1 MAQNRR
7 NKNPD
12 LSLGSTTNLPQRLQS
27 ATDPSDKQ
35 RVERFMRRAIEL
47 GRRGAEAGDGGPFGT
62 VIVKDGEVVG
72 EGWNRVVA
80 TNDPTAHGEVVAI
93 RDACKRTNT
102 FSLKGCEL
110 YTSGEPCPMC
120 LSAIYWA
127 RVERVFYGF
136 SMQEAAE
143 VGFDDRFI
151 YEQLA
156 KPFNWRKIPGVQVF
170 SAQALKVLKAYA
182 ADPKRVK
189 Y

>member
-1 MAQNRR
+1 MVQ
-7 NKNPD
+7 
-12 LSLGSTTNLPQRLQS
+12 STTRASTTPFE
-27 ATDPSDKQ
+27 KK

-47 GRRGAEAGDGGPFGT
+47 GRKGAEAGDGGPFGT
-62 VIVKDGEVVG
+62 VIVKDGKVVG

-93 RDACKRTNT
+93 RDACTRAST

-127 RVERVFYGF
+127 RVERVYYGF
-136 SMQEAAE
+136 SIEEAAA
-143 VGFDDRFI
+143 VGFDDRSIF
-151 YEQLA
+151 EQLA
-156 KPFNWRKIPGVQVF
+156 KPLDRRDIPSVQCLG
-170 SAQALKVLKAYA
+170 AEALKVLKAYA
-182 ADPKRVK
+182 ADPRRVK

>member
-1 MAQNRR
+1 MTQNRR
-7 NKNPD
+7 NKHPD
-12 LSLGSTTNLPQRLQS
+12 LSLGSATNLAPRPQS
-27 ATDPSDKQ
+27 ATTPFDQ
-35 RVERFMRRAIEL
+35 ERVERFMRRAIEL
-47 GRRGAEAGDGGPFGT
+47 GRKGAAAGDGGPFGT

-93 RDACKRTNT
+93 RDACKRANT
-102 FSLKGCEL
+102 FSLKDCEL

-120 LSAIYWA
+120 LSAIYWT
-127 RVERVFYGF
+127 RVKRVFYGF
-136 SMQEAAE
+136 SIQEAAE
-143 VGFDDRFI
+143 VGFDDQFI

-156 KPFNWRKIPGVQVF
+156 KPRDRRKIPGVQVLG
-170 SAQALKVLKAYA
+170 AEALKVLTAYA